1 MKKLITVAA
10 VTAGLLFQAAAFA
23 GANSN
28 NTVSVGSISGSGGFR
43 DARSNSGSTESISCY
58 LGTYVSVIG
67 NTSSINYISCSATSA
82 SGANYYCYA
91 YSPPET
97 WVQMVAALNESS
109 WLYFYGDSS
118 HRCQGISSSQGS
130 ANL

>member
-1 MKKLITVAA
+1 MKKLTTVAA
-10 VTAGLLFQAAAFA
+10 LTVGLLAQSVVFA
-23 GANSN
+23 GSNAN

-58 LGTYVSVIG
+58 LGTYVTTIG
-67 NTSSINYISCSATSA
+67 NTTTSNYISCSAVAA
-82 SGANYYCYA
+82 SGASYYCYA